1 MRLWKLK
8 RKKGF
13 EPKSASCK
21 SIYCSLHTSVLGC
34 IWIQGLTYTVAIFV
48 HSTIFYRCFQE
59 RRTLVTTSSRLLAR
73 KDCPPG
79 AYVLDTKSLR
89 NLEIALVH
97 LLLSHGV
104 KLTPKNFLTR
114 CVVCNGSIDKVHDE
128 KRIQEIFST
137 YKAPEAL
144 NDEKLDVYQ
153 CAGCSQGYWW
163 CDHPSSSASRV
174 KNQATTLLEVC
185 MRGGVP
191 VDEDM
196 AMFDYVDAKKVK
208 SESPAGAEEVMLLQ
222 QRLDVLGWLQEEE
235 LTNPFGPLKSAY
247 SRKDGEESLVFTNV
261 TSDFLGNLDYIF
273 FPEDRLAVKDK
284 LYVPTTLKE
293 LNSEDIRN
301 GHLLPSNVWPSDHMA
316 VGARLSFAGSAASS
330 STVTTVALSTPVK
343 EDVEVA
349 PESKE
354 GDLPQ
359 LSTEEPTSG
368 EEVPLFCAPVG
379 SQSAAPPPPPQPTPI
394 MHAQRCPC
402 GCVPNILSLFEMAE
416 LRKKARL
423 KQLEKCK

>member
-1 MRLWKLK
+1 VQVVSQNHRAV
-8 RKKGF
+8 F
-13 EPKSASCK
+13 
-21 SIYCSLHTSVLGC
+21 GC
-34 IWIQGLTYTVAIFV
+34 IWMQGLTYTIAISV
-48 HSTIFYRCFQE
+48 DRTIFDRCFQE
-59 RRTLVTTSSRLLAR
+59 RRTLVTTSSRLMAR

-89 NLEIALVH
+89 NLEITLVH

-114 CVVCNGSIDKVHDE
+114 CVVCNGSIEEVHDE
-128 KRIQEIFST
+128 KRIQEIFDM
-137 YKAPEAL
+137 YKAPEGL
-144 NDEKLDVYQ
+144 NDEILEVYQ

-163 CDHPSSSASRV
+163 CDRPGSSASRV
-174 KNQATTLLEVC
+174 KNQATKLLEVC

-196 AMFDYVDAKKVK
+196 AMFDYVDAEKVK
-208 SESPAGAEEVMLLQ
+208 IESPAGAEEAMLLQ

-247 SRKDGEESLVFTNV
+247 SREDGEESLVFTNV

-301 GHLLPSNVWPSDHMA
+301 GHLLPSNVWPSDHLA
-316 VGARLSFAGSAASS
+316 VGARLSFADSAASS
-330 STVTTVALSTPVK
+330 SAVGTTVALPTPQK
-343 EDVEVA
+343 EDVKVA
-349 PESKE
+349 PESK
-354 GDLPQ
+354 GNAMPQ
-359 LSTEEPTSG
+359 LSTEPASG
-368 EEVPLFCAPVG
+368 EEVPLFCAPIG
-379 SQSAAPPPPPQPTPI
+379 SQSVPAPPPPPPLPAPT
-394 MHAQRCPC
+394 MHGQRCPC

-423 KQLEKCK
+423 KKAILEKRT